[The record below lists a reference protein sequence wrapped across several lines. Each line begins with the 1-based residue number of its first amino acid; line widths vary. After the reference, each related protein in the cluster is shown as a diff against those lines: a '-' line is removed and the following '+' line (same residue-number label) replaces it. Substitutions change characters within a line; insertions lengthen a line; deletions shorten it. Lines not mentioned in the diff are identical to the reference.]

1 MEMSKVLIFFIII
14 SSIIN
19 IVIFFI
25 KTLKVKNSFNDS
37 LDSAS
42 DDPILIKKLEK
53 DAKIPSRNN
62 WNDAGLDFY
71 SYEDY
76 IINPGQ
82 QIKTSSK
89 IAIQLPQYT
98 VGMVCDRSSMG
109 VKGIKVFAGIIDE
122 SYRGEIMIVLGN
134 CSDKP
139 ISIKKGDKIA
149 QMLIIPILYS
159 KATIVEELEDTERGI
174 QGFGSSGS
182 N

>member
-1 MEMSKVLIFFIII
+1 MNLSNILIFFV
-14 SSIIN
+14 SIALLIN
-19 IVIFFI
+19 LVILFT
-25 KTLKVKNSFNDS
+25 KKRYSENNVNEL
-37 LDSAS
+37 LDSGN
-42 DDPILIKKLEK
+42 DDPVLIKKLEL

-82 QIKTSSK
+82 QVKTSSK

-159 KATIVEELEDTERGI
+159 KTIEVDNLDNSDRGT
-174 QGFGSSGS
+174 QGFGSSGQ
-182 N
+182 